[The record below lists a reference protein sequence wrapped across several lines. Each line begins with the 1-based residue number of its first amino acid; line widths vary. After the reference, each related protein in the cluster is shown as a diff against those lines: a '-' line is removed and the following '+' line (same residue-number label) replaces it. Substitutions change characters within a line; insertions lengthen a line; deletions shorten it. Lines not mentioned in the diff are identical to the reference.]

1 MGVWVEKEKF
11 FVVLIQ
17 IFIFDGCN
25 FYALEATAR

>member
-11 FVVLIQ
+11 FVVLIL

-25 FYALEATAR
+25 FFVLEATAR